1 MRGGHFYSHNF
12 TKRSAKK
19 HFVRCN
25 SGSVVNHVSVRG
37 YSGRVV
43 NHVSVRGYSGP
54 VVNHVPLAH
63 GAYVLPLGYR
73 YCGMNHFQSVY
84 LISLNNASV
93 CCPASKVVYITQALL
108 FRYISQSPIY
118 QIIIDA
124 SIFKI

>member
-1 MRGGHFYSHNF
+1 MRGGHFYSHNY

-25 SGSVVNHVSVRG
+25 SGSVVIHVSL
-37 YSGRVV
+37 
-43 NHVSVRGYSGP
+43 RGYSGP

-63 GAYVLPLGYR
+63 GVNLLPLGYR
-73 YCGMNHFQSVY
+73 YCGMNHFQSLY

-93 CCPASKVVYITQALL
+93 CCPASNVVYITRALL